1 MDQQEGGGNGLA
13 GRQLQGIAGIC
24 IVIPMLDLLTLRE
37 AAGALRLSERA
48 LYDLVRRRAVPCCR
62 IGGRWLFPRAALAAW
77 VGSRIDGPPPPPEPP
92 PILAG
97 SDDPLLA
104 WALRESRCGLAL
116 LAEGSLAG
124 LDALA
129 EGRAAVAALHVP
141 DPDGSGWNVPLIE
154 ARMPGAGLVAIGWA
168 ARLQGLIVPEGN
180 PSRLA
185 AVADLARPGVRIALR
200 HPRAGS
206 HALLT
211 HLLSEAGLRLD
222 ALAVAVRDAPD
233 HATVAAAVAE
243 GRADAGFG
251 IRAAATGGLGFIPVI
266 EERFDLVMRR
276 RDHFRPDV
284 QRLLGFARSAAF
296 VERAARLGGYDL
308 SRFGEVVLNQ

>member
-1 MDQQEGGGNGLA
+1 
-13 GRQLQGIAGIC
+13 
-24 IVIPMLDLLTLRE
+24 MLDLLTLRE
-37 AAGALRLSERA
+37 AADTLRLSERA

-77 VGSRIDGPPPPPEPP
+77 VASRLDGPAPTPEPP

-129 EGRAAVAALHVP
+129 EGRAVVAALHLP
-141 DPDGSGWNVPLIE
+141 DPDGGGWNVPLIE
-154 ARMPGAGLVAIGWA
+154 ARIPRSGLVAIGWA
-168 ARLQGLIVPEGN
+168 VRSQGLIVPEGN
-180 PSRLA
+180 PDRLA
-185 AVADLARPGVRIALR
+185 TIADLARPGLRVALR

-206 HALLT
+206 HVLLT

-222 ALAVAVRDAPD
+222 ALTVTLRDAPD
-233 HATVAAAVAE
+233 HEAVAAAVAE
-243 GRADAGFG
+243 GRADAAFG
-251 IRAAATGGLGFIPVI
+251 IRAVAARLGFVPVVD
-266 EERFDLVMRR
+266 ERFDLVMRR
-276 RDHFRPDV
+276 RDYFRDDV
-284 QRLLGFARSAAF
+284 QRLLAFARSAAF
-296 VERAARLGGYDL
+296 AERAARLGGYDIARL
-308 SRFGEVVLNQ
+308 GTVVLNQ

>member
-1 MDQQEGGGNGLA
+1 
-13 GRQLQGIAGIC
+13 
-24 IVIPMLDLLTLRE
+24 MLDLLTLRE
-37 AAGALRLSERA
+37 AAAALRLSERA
-48 LYDLVRRRAVPCCR
+48 LYDLVRRREVPCAR
-62 IGGRWLFPRAALAAW
+62 IGGRWLVPRATLAAW
-77 VGSRIDGPPPPPEPP
+77 VAARIEGVSPLAPP

-129 EGRAAVAALHVP
+129 EGRALLAALHVP
-141 DPDGSGWNVPLIE
+141 DPDGGGWNVPLIE
-154 ARMPGAGLVAIGWA
+154 ARMPHAGLVAIGWA
-168 ARLQGLIVPEGN
+168 ARTQGLIVPNGN
-180 PSRLA
+180 PRGLA
-185 AVADLARPGVRIALR
+185 TVADLAQKGLRVALR

-222 ALAVAVRDAPD
+222 VLTIGVRDAPD
-233 HATVAAAVAE
+233 HAAVAAAVAE

-251 IRAAATGGLGFIPVI
+251 IRAAAGQGLGFVPLV
-266 EERFDLVMRR
+266 EEHFDLVMRR
-276 RDHFRPDV
+276 RDYFRNDV
-284 QRLLGFARSAAF
+284 QALLRFARTPAF
-296 VERAARLGGYDL
+296 AERAERLGGYDL
-308 SRFGEVVLNQ
+308 RRLGAVVLNQ

>member
-1 MDQQEGGGNGLA
+1 
-13 GRQLQGIAGIC
+13 
-24 IVIPMLDLLTLRE
+24 MLDLLTLRE
-37 AAGALRLSERA
+37 AAAALRLSERA
-48 LYDLVRRRAVPCCR
+48 LYDLVHRRAVPCVR
-62 IGGRWLFPRAALAAW
+62 IGGRWLFPRPALAAW
-77 VGSRIDGPPPPPEPP
+77 VAARAEGPAPPPAPP

-129 EGRAAVAALHVP
+129 EGRAVIAALHVP
-141 DPDGSGWNVPLIE
+141 DPDGGGWNVPLVE
-154 ARMPGAGLVAIGWA
+154 ARMPRSGLVAIGWA
-168 ARLQGLIVPEGN
+168 ARTQGLIVPAGN
-180 PSRLA
+180 PSGLRGI
-185 AVADLARPGVRIALR
+185 ADLARPGLRVALR

-222 ALAVAVRDAPD
+222 ALAVALRDAPD
-233 HATVAAAVAE
+233 HAAVAAAVAE

-251 IRAAATGGLGFIPVI
+251 IRAAAAGLGFVPVI

-276 RDHFRPDV
+276 RDYFRADV
-284 QRLLGFARSAAF
+284 QRLLAFARSAGFA
-296 VERAARLGGYDL
+296 ERAARLGGYDVGRL
-308 SRFGEVVLNQ
+308 GEIVLNQ

>member
-1 MDQQEGGGNGLA
+1 
-13 GRQLQGIAGIC
+13 
-24 IVIPMLDLLTLRE
+24 MLDLLTLRE
-37 AAGALRLSERA
+37 AAAVLRLSERA
-48 LYDLVRRRAVPCCR
+48 LYDLVRRRAVPR
-62 IGGRWLFPRAALAAW
+62 ARVGGRWLFPRAALAAW
-77 VGSRIDGPPPPPEPP
+77 VAAHTEGLPAPPEPP

-129 EGRAAVAALHVP
+129 EGRAVVAALHVP
-141 DPDGSGWNVPLIE
+141 DPDGGGWNVPLIE
-154 ARMPGAGLVAIGWA
+154 ARMPHAGLVAIGWA
-168 ARLQGLIVPEGN
+168 TRVQGLIVPPGN
-180 PSRLA
+180 PAGLA
-185 AVADLARPGVRIALR
+185 GVADLARPSLRVALR

-206 HALLT
+206 HLLLT

-222 ALAVAVRDAPD
+222 SLNASVREAPD
-233 HATVAAAVAE
+233 HAAVAAAVAE

-251 IRAAATGGLGFIPVI
+251 IAASAQRLGFVPLI

-276 RDHFRPDV
+276 RDHFRADV
-284 QRLLGFARSAAF
+284 QALLRFARTPPFA
-296 VERAARLGGYDL
+296 ERAARLGGYDVRRL
-308 SRFGEVVLNQ
+308 GEVALNQ